1 MVRNEAL
8 FGCAESMSPD
18 VAAKLAQLA
27 DRFAADL
34 QLACGNKCVRLN
46 SLIGSLS
53 VPCRRGTPLTVIAE
67 GEDEQAAARAI
78 AAALRGE

>member
-18 VAAKLAQLA
+18 VAAQLA

-46 SLIGSLS
+46 SLIGILS
-53 VPCRRGTPLTVIAE
+53 VPRRRGTPLTVIAE